1 MRLKSVEENGNITVI
16 TGSFF
21 GELNLTVTNKEGE
34 VIHEFS
40 GTALEMK
47 EMQKMTQEESREHCY
62 GYGDSS
68 EESGPNIEETEEYQ
82 EDSVENG
89 SDVGKTE
96 TYEDD
101 KSDPEPEDL
110 EFGDKVELI
119 DDFQTLIYEQGDILT
134 VIKPSEIFNNNYEV
148 IGNNGRSQIISRD
161 ALKPLGKKSKFFVLN
176 EQGEIISSSLKKG
189 TIVKVLD
196 DEGASFNTP
205 TTDSTG
211 LKQYFG
217 QEEFE
222 GVIVDENGFD
232 DNIEELFEFAEEND
246 IRLTV
251 DNLNEVIEQKEKG
264 IEKIK
269 LEPNTLYYLK
279 EKVYDNYGDSVGPGL
294 VTFDDRFSALGF
306 IDQYDKDPVAIDGH
320 YLDKD
325 KIFKVK
331 RDDIVK
337 VVDNEKSGNGV
348 VGKTGFLL
356 RSGRSTSNKLVK
368 GKRLGGPF
376 VNLAEVESVS
386 DKKAQKFFEKE
397 IAKTRTRG

>member
-1 MRLKSVEENGNITVI
+1 MRLRSVEENGNVTVI

-21 GELNLTVTNKEGE
+21 GELNLTVTNKKGE

-40 GTALEMK
+40 GTALEMR

-68 EESGPNIEETEEYQ
+68 EESGPNIEETEEDQ
-82 EDSVENG
+82 EDSVESG
-89 SDVGKTE
+89 SDVEETE
-96 TYEDD
+96 TFEDD
-101 KSDPEPEDL
+101 RPKPVVVDL
-110 EFGDKVELI
+110 EFGNKVELI
-119 DDFQTLIYEQGDILT
+119 DDFETPIYKKGDVLT
-134 VIKPSEIFNNNYEV
+134 VIKYSDVFDDYEV
-148 IGNNGRSQIISRD
+148 VGYGGISQLIDRNS
-161 ALKPLGKKSKFFVLN
+161 LKPLGKKSKFYVLN
-176 EQGEIISSSLKKG
+176 KEGEEISSSLKEG
-189 TIVKVLD
+189 TIVKVT
-196 DEGASFNTP
+196 DEYITLSTFTTSSDEVLQVFGPINFKGAA
-205 TTDSTG
+205 
-211 LKQYFG
+211 
-217 QEEFE
+217 
-222 GVIVDENGFD
+222 VDENGFD
-232 DNIEELFEFAEEND
+232 DGIEELFEFAKEND

-251 DNLNEVIEQKEKG
+251 DNLDEVKEQKEKS
-264 IEKIK
+264 INKIK
-269 LEPNTLYYLK
+269 LQPNTLYYLK
-279 EKVYDNYGDSVGPGL
+279 ERIFDIGGDSAGPGL

-368 GKRLGGPF
+368 GKRLGGPY
-376 VNLAEVESVS
+376 VNLAEVERVS
-386 DKKAQKFFEKE
+386 DKKAQKFIDKE
-397 IAKTRTRG
+397 IEKTRTRG